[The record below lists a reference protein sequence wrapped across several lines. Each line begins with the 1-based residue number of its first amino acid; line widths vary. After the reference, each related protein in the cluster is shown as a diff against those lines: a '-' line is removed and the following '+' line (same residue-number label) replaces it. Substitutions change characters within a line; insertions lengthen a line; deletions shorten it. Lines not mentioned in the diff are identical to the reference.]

1 MALIT
6 GAVNVTGTLAP
17 TDTDDV
23 YATHDSKYG
32 RGGYREVIDLLERNS
47 ITLARRSDGMLVY
60 VQSED
65 KIYKL
70 ENGLENENWVE
81 FEIDSALV
89 RYDNSS
95 SVLTSENVQDAVD
108 EISASVHTFK
118 TKSVNY
124 TLTGGVTG
132 VVTETL
138 GENVT
143 INTTVEYAETDFSVG
158 PTEKTAQ
165 PHSFVTGKYNIAKA
179 DSVVEVGIGAD
190 ELNKQNAFEISDSGI
205 VSAPAMDNDMI
216 TQDANLTTKRYID
229 YLIIDCGNYDNN

>member
-23 YATHDSKYG
+23 YATHDSVYG
-32 RGGYREVIDLLERNS
+32 RGGYREVADLLERNS

-70 ENGLENENWVE
+70 ENGLENTNWVE
-81 FEIDSALV
+81 FEIDAAV
-89 RYDNSS
+89 VNYDNTGST
-95 SVLTSENVQDAVD
+95 LTSNNIQDAVD
-108 EISASVHTFK
+108 EISTDVHTFK
-118 TKSVNY
+118 TKQVSY
-124 TLTGGVTG
+124 TLSGGVTG
-132 VVTETL
+132 IVTETQ

-143 INTTVEYAETDFSVG
+143 IDTTVNFAETDFSVG

-165 PHSFVTGKYNIAKA
+165 PHSFVTGQYNIAKA
-179 DSVVEVGIGAD
+179 ESVVEVGIGTD
-190 ELNKQNAFEISDSGI
+190 ELNKQNAFEISDSGV

-216 TQDANLTTKRYID
+216 TQDGDLTTKKYID